1 MRRAH
6 PLLALMAALCLGFVV
21 TACGG
26 DDEKS
31 SSSSSSSSDA
41 PGNEIQKVSGAESK
55 PTITVGSKNFPEQF
69 VLGEIYSQA
78 LEAAGFKVKTSLDIG
93 SELIAHKALQGG
105 KIDAYPEYT
114 GTALINFFKR
124 QAGRHRARRQQGL
137 RGHEGLLRQG
147 GHHRARP
154 DAVREHLPARHD
166 QGGAAKIGN
175 LKTISDLEGKESE
188 LAITGF
194 PGGSSART
202 ACSACRTPTA

>member
-1 MRRAH
+1 MRRTH

-26 DDEKS
+26 DDDKYSS

-114 GTALINFFKR
+114 GTALTIV
-124 QAGRHRARRQQGL
+124 L
-137 RGHEGLLRQG
+137 RGQDR
-147 GHHRARP
+147 RRP
-154 DAVREHLPARHD
+154 SATPTRPTRTRRPASPR
-166 QGGAAKIGN
+166 
-175 LKTISDLEGKESE
+175 
-188 LAITGF
+188 
-194 PGGSSART
+194 RT
-202 ACSACRTPTA
+202 SPRSPRRRSRTPTGSA